1 MQWCCVVQRRWREVS
16 RLAAKAKGCSQGQ
29 GQGQRLVKQIV
40 QWRVENPFRLA
51 SGARGVQHRGSHRLV
66 INGRH
71 GQAINSLFP
80 ALKPRFD
87 TAHHVEMLYPGIV
100 GQNPAGHTGKT
111 VGGDKQVRTAV
122 LEDVCRFILLQVSTD
137 RGEHNAGSHGARCD
151 FKKLPTVFQHHRHVI
166 AGLESTG
173 PQKMGNLIA
182 ALVQLPVGHHLAG
195 IGHDERRFMRGF
207 RGSNRY
213 VGHQYSPDGMLR
225 ILYRTVL
232 GKSTG
237 GMFGA
242 GRS

>member
-1 MQWCCVVQRRWREVS
+1 MVERRWREVS

-29 GQGQRLVKQIV
+29 GQGQRLIKQIV

-100 GQNPAGHTGKT
+100 GQNPAGHAGKT

-122 LEDVCRFILLQVSTD
+122 L
-137 RGEHNAGSHGARCD
+137 
-151 FKKLPTVFQHHRHVI
+151 
-166 AGLESTG
+166 
-173 PQKMGNLIA
+173 
-182 ALVQLPVGHHLAG
+182 
-195 IGHDERRFMRGF
+195 
-207 RGSNRY
+207 
-213 VGHQYSPDGMLR
+213 
-225 ILYRTVL
+225 
-232 GKSTG
+232 
-237 GMFGA
+237 
-242 GRS
+242 